1 MRVVRRGKSLQLS
14 VDNVTVEGKWSGAR
28 EVGDRCLGQH
38 SIKPPPLPF
47 LPQGGHTVRAW
58 TPGAISTPCR
68 QHVPGSLSSEES

>member
-28 EVGDRCLGQH
+28 QVGDRCLGQH
-38 SIKPPPLPF
+38 SIKPPLPC
-47 LPQGGHTVRAW
+47 LPQGWRAVGAW

-68 QHVPGSLSSEES
+68 QHAPGSLSSEE